1 SRNRMG
7 SRSPRLASSMIVL
20 ATIVTTGSLRSTRR
34 NWRTASSSAAAST
47 ATVSGPKI
55 SCSRSAGFE
64 KGISRYALKHA
75 PAAHGKKTERHFKPA
90 FAAILSAEHLATTAL
105 SSRARFCAIIFC
117 RFHQDGVEFG
127 KYGRQLGLIGEAV
140 QPPNMVRAV
149 R

>member
-1 SRNRMG
+1 MG

-20 ATIVTTGSLRSTRR
+20 ATIVTTGSLRSTSR

-75 PAAHGKKTERHFKPA
+75 PAADGQKTEARYEKLKIRGGCSHFDETA
-90 FAAILSAEHLATTAL
+90 GLCAL
-105 SSRARFCAIIFC
+105 STDAPAS
-117 RFHQDGVEFG
+117 
-127 KYGRQLGLIGEAV
+127 
-140 QPPNMVRAV
+140 
-149 R
+149 